1 MFIKSR
7 QVLFGLLAISLGALA
22 INSKKIYCG
31 LRGHEDLM
39 EFGKDRLYL
48 YCQSCGWS
56 SPGWEIGKKKNQV
69 IKESNVQP

>member
-1 MFIKSR
+1 MFIKSK
-7 QVLFGLLAISLGALA
+7 QILFGLLAISLGALA
-22 INSKKIYCG
+22 INSKKLICG
-31 LRGHEDLM
+31 LRSHDDHM

-56 SPGWEIGKKKNQV
+56 SPGWEIGKTGKDV